1 MQTVMVNASA
11 SYPVHIGEGLLDRA
25 GELIADI
32 TKSRRCAIVTD
43 SSVGPLYGGRVRDSL
58 KKAGFDVLAYTFPA
72 GERNK
77 NLDNYGKMLEFFALG
92 RLTRSDFVVALGG
105 GVTGDMAGF
114 AAATY
119 QR

>member
-58 KKAGFDVLAYTFPA
+58 EKAGCTVNRYEESGVLFNETAK
-72 GERNK
+72 RVIIVVR
-77 NLDNYGKMLEFFALG
+77 LE
-92 RLTRSDFVVALGG
+92 S
-105 GVTGDMAGF
+105 
-114 AAATY
+114 
-119 QR
+119 

>member
-58 KKAGFDVLAYTFPA
+58 EKAGFACLVYTFPA
-72 GERNK
+72 GEQNK
-77 NLDNYGKMLEFFALG
+77 NLSTYGNILEFLD
-92 RLTRSDFVVALGG
+92 RKSVV
-105 GVTGDMAGF
+105 
-114 AAATY
+114 
-119 QR
+119 